1 MLFLFHSRKMQ
12 PLAALSVI
20 RTEKTFRTF
29 RQLDL
34 SCLARDHSARRARE
48 PIVYTD

>member
-1 MLFLFHSRKMQ
+1 MLFSFHFRKMQ

-29 RQLDL
+29 RQLPVDM
-34 SCLARDHSARRARE
+34 SCLARDQSVRV
-48 PIVYTD
+48 IV